1 MFLLRRFAGRSHD
14 ADASEKQGDLSL
26 TGYVEDEVSRKALD
40 QASEDVREGKYERAL
55 WLLEKLGHLYP
66 AAKEVAELVAVAEV
80 CHAAVLRSCMCLS
93 RENKTPDWYKI
104 LKVDEKSDVDSIKKR
119 YRQLALLLHPDKN
132 KHVKAEAA
140 FKLVLE
146 AYACLS
152 DKKKCANFNVERSI
166 RNCRRCNPRDSV
178 TSGSDRW
185 SSCDSLKEKKIGL
198 RRPDSSPD
206 LTQSDWILDQER
218 LKMFRARARARVFGK
233 LAKAWKARDFKGME
247 EVNRGRERFNQRELD
262 QRFWPAKGA
271 RKNADHWQCKDNIN
285 ELNANKLE
293 SLKVISVFSSKIM
306 KNEIN
311 KLHNANL
318 NVVSG
323 NVNENN
329 RTPEQQLS
337 RPRKNL
343 EILIRNIQ
351 AELNSSGECTGDRI
365 CMWEK
370 TTRHVSL
377 AENVL
382 NTDGRDSGNIL
393 QGSNGTLIRRSGP
406 HADGDCASLRKVQSL
421 LGASSA
427 AFEIQANIKDQG
439 AVSIAGKIGPSSTA
453 QKCSRLYGSSGDDL
467 FEIQNNANF
476 SNELVSRIWS
486 HKGESSDKDRGECN
500 SEFKCFPSETIFES
514 LLNPRSEER
523 DHDRT
528 AMNDVESTSFTSTI
542 LEKPDLHR
550 PIGILDSLDI
560 EETILQTQKEK
571 SEQLLKTLQRLREET
586 KSVAASLDRFCYGR
600 SSKVDVGGG
609 SFE

>member
-1 MFLLRRFAGRSHD
+1 M
-14 ADASEKQGDLSL
+14 
-26 TGYVEDEVSRKALD
+26 
-40 QASEDVREGKYERAL
+40 
-55 WLLEKLGHLYP
+55 LEKLGHLYP

-93 RENKTPDWYKI
+93 RENKSPDWYKI
-104 LKVDEKSDVDSIKKR
+104 LKVDEKSDLGSIKKR

-152 DKKKCANFNVERSI
+152 DKKKRANFNVERSLLS
-166 RNCRRCNPRDSV
+166 CRRCNPRDSV
-178 TSGSDRW
+178 TSGSDSW
-185 SSCDSLKEKKIGL
+185 SSRNSLKEKKIGL
-198 RRPDSSPD
+198 RRPDSSLD
-206 LTQSDWILDQER
+206 LTQANWILDQER
-218 LKMFRARARARVFGK
+218 LKMFRARARARVFGN

-247 EVNRGRERFNQRELD
+247 EVNCGREKLNQRELD

-293 SLKVISVFSSKIM
+293 SLKVTSVLSSKTI
-306 KNEIN
+306 KNDIN

-318 NVVSG
+318 NVVSR

-329 RTPEQQLS
+329 RIPDQQLS
-337 RPRKNL
+337 RPCKNL
-343 EILIRNIQ
+343 EFLIRNIR
-351 AELNSSGECTGDRI
+351 AELNSSRECTGDRI
-365 CMWEK
+365 CLWEK
-370 TTRHVSL
+370 TTGQVSS
-377 AENVL
+377 AENVF
-382 NTDGRDSGNIL
+382 NTDGRVSGNIL
-393 QGSNGTLIRRSGP
+393 QGSDGTLIRRSGP

-427 AFEIQANIKDQG
+427 AFEIQANIGDQG
-439 AVSIAGKIGPSSTA
+439 AVSIAGKVGLSSAA
-453 QKCSRLYGSSGDDL
+453 QRCSRLCGSSGDDS
-467 FEIQNNANF
+467 FEIKDNANF
-476 SNELVSRIWS
+476 SNQLVSSICS
-486 HKGESSDKDRGECN
+486 AKGELSDKDRGECN

-514 LLNPRSEER
+514 LLKPRSEER
-523 DHDRT
+523 DHVRT
-528 AMNDVESTSFTSTI
+528 AMNDVEYTPFTSTI
-542 LEKPDLHR
+542 LEKSDLHR
-550 PIGILDSLDI
+550 RIGIGDSLDM

-609 SFE
+609 GSFESL